1 MKKGYMI
8 VSVSQQRL
16 SSIEDS
22 LIKLMEN
29 KENEHHIKNA
39 HCYLVKESDYEHPEN
54 NKVCQ
59 LTDLVDEY
67 EAKTPLNS
75 LSDLPSW
82 AAADAQE
89 ECNQ

>member
-1 MKKGYMI
+1 MKKRYSI
-8 VSVSQQRL
+8 ISISQQRL
-16 SSIEDS
+16 SSVYDS
-22 LIKLMEN
+22 LIALMEDRDN
-29 KENEHHIKNA
+29 AHHIKEA

-67 EAKTPLNS
+67 EAKLLLNS

-82 AAADAQE
+82 SAVDAQE
-89 ECNQ
+89 KA